1 MNTFACDVC
10 RQRGATLLTALLV
23 LVAVLTIGAAAAHT
37 AVNAE
42 KSARNERDRH
52 IAMQAAEAG
61 LIDAE
66 RDIEGGADAA
76 SARALLFAGG
86 SALGF
91 AAGCGRGGT
100 SINLG
105 LCAYVA
111 DAPAWQGAD
120 LSAPDNASGAAVPYG
135 RFTGAALPTG
145 GGGLPGRAP
154 RYVIEL
160 MPLARAGEDAGQA
173 TANVYRVTAIGFGV
187 RPGTQVVL
195 QTFYRKAAS
204 NAGSLQ

>member
-1 MNTFACDVC
+1 MNRFIY
-10 RQRGATLLTALLV
+10 RERGAALLTALLV

-37 AVNAE
+37 ALNAE

-66 RDIEGGADAA
+66 RDIDGGADAA
-76 SARALLFAGG
+76 SARAMLFAGG
-86 SALGF
+86 GALGF
-91 AAGCGRGGT
+91 TAGCGRGAS

-105 LCAYVA
+105 LCTYAP

-120 LSAPDNASGAAVPYG
+120 LSASGNAAGAVPYG

-160 MPLARAGEDAGQA
+160 MPLARAGEDAGQLA
-173 TANVYRVTAIGFGV
+173 ANVYRITAIGFGV

-204 NAGSLQ
+204 STRSMQ